1 MKEIIEKLCAADGIS
16 GFEQNASTVALGLIK
31 PYIDEGHIDSFGN
44 VIAYKYSKNK
54 DAKTIML
61 DAHIDQIG
69 FLVTEITKEGFLRF
83 VNVGG
88 VDPRILIGTPVLV
101 MGREGTV
108 NGVITTIS
116 PHLFRT
122 LGGKAA
128 ELKNMFIDIGY
139 SSKEEAER
147 YVRVGSR
154 VIFDGEATSLTPD
167 ILVSKS
173 LDDRACVASIIHT
186 FELLKDLDVD
196 LNVVAVFS
204 GSEEIGG
211 PGAMLATYK
220 VRPDMAIAIDV
231 THAATPDSNPLQT
244 VPFSD
249 ITLTRGPNLHKKLTD
264 ELLRVAKAYD
274 ISVTINV
281 AERMTGTNARHIQVV
296 RGGVPVAL
304 IGLPLKYMH
313 TQVETVKISTVKS
326 IGTLM
331 AEYIKAYRG

>member
-16 GFEQNASTVALGLIK
+16 GFEQNASTVALELIK
-31 PYIDEGHIDSFGN
+31 PYIDEGYIDPFGN
-44 VIAYKYSKNK
+44 VIAYKYSKKEN
-54 DAKTIML
+54 AKTIML

-88 VDPRILIGTPVLV
+88 CDPRILVGTPVLV
-101 MGREGTV
+101 IGRTGTV
-108 NGVITTIS
+108 NGVIATVA

-128 ELKNMFIDIGY
+128 ELKNMLIDIGY

-147 YVRVGSR
+147 HVRVGSR
-154 VIFDGEATSLTPD
+154 VIFDMEPVNLTPD

-186 FELLKDLDVD
+186 FELIKDLELD

-204 GSEEIGG
+204 GTEEVGG
-211 PGAMLATYK
+211 PGSMVATYK

-231 THAATPDSNPLQT
+231 THANTPDANPLHT
-244 VPFSD
+244 APFAD
-249 ITLTRGPNLHKKLTD
+249 VTLTRGPNLHKKLTD
-264 ELLRVAKAYD
+264 ELIRVAKAYD

-313 TQVETVKISTVKS
+313 TQVEAVKLSTVKS
-326 IGTLM
+326 IGVLM